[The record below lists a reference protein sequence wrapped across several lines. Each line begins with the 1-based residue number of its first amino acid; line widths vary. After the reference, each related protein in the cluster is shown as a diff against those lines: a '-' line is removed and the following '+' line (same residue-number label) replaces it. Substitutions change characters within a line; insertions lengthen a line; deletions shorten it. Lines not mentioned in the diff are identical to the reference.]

1 MVDKRIRVL
10 VVDDSQNMRRLL
22 SETLASSPQIEVVGT
37 AADPYEARDLIVA
50 LRPDVLTLDIEMPK
64 MDGITFLGK
73 LMAKLPM
80 PVIVVST
87 LCQRGS
93 QAVVEALRLGA
104 VEALVKPAGA
114 REIPEFRQQLLLKV
128 LGAAGARYR
137 GALPAHSVPM
147 SRVPAVALATGVP
160 GRPSS
165 RIFAVGASTG
175 GTQAVERLLLQLPAD
190 IPGMVV
196 VQHIP
201 AVFSRSFADRLH
213 QCCPQRVKE
222 AEDGDLV
229 EDGLVLIAPGG
240 LHLVLAR
247 QGNEYRV
254 RLRKGPPVHYQRP
267 AVDVLFRSVAAVA
280 GASALGVILT
290 GMGSDGAAGLK
301 QMRDGGAWTIAQ
313 NEETCV
319 VYGMPHAAVEA
330 EAACEVLALDRIGQA
345 MLQGFRRG
353 GRAKPYHQD
362 LVASNS

>member
-1 MVDKRIRVL
+1 MVNKRIRVL

-22 SETLASSPQIEVVGT
+22 TETLASDPKIEVVGA

-50 LRPDVLTLDIEMPK
+50 LRPDVLTLDIEMPR

-87 LCQRGS
+87 LCQSGS

-128 LGAAGARYR
+128 LGAAGARFR
-137 GALPAHSVPM
+137 GPSATSMA
-147 SRVPAVALATGVP
+147 AVTKSGLP

-165 RIFAVGASTG
+165 RILAVGASTG
-175 GTQAVERLLLQLPAD
+175 GTQAVEVLLQQLPAS

-201 AVFSRSFADRLH
+201 PVFSRSFADRLN
-213 QCCPQRVKE
+213 QCCVQTVKE

-229 EDGLVLIAPGG
+229 SDGHVLIAPGG

-301 QMRDGGAWTIAQ
+301 QMRDAGSWTIAQ
-313 NEETCV
+313 DEQSCV
-319 VYGMPHAAVEA
+319 VYGMPLAAVEA
-330 EAACEVLALDRIGQA
+330 DAVCEVLPLERIGAA
-345 MLQGFRRG
+345 MLQGLSRPQRPK
-353 GRAKPYHQD
+353 AYHQE
-362 LVASNS
+362 LVSTSTR

>member
-1 MVDKRIRVL
+1 MVNKRIRVL

-22 SETLASSPQIEVVGT
+22 SETLSSNPQIDVVGT

-87 LCQRGS
+87 LCQSGS

-137 GALPAHSVPM
+137 GAMP
-147 SRVPAVALATGVP
+147 VPAGAGAAIGTKLGA
-160 GRPSS
+160 GRPST

-201 AVFSRSFADRLH
+201 PVFSRSFADRLN
-213 QCCPQRVKE
+213 QCCPQQVKE

-229 EDGLVLIAPGG
+229 VDGLVLIAPGG
-240 LHLVLAR
+240 LHLVLTR
-247 QGNEYRV
+247 QGMEYRV
-254 RLRKGPPVHYQRP
+254 RLRKGPAVHYQRP
-267 AVDVLFRSVAAVA
+267 AVDVLFRSVAAAA

-290 GMGSDGAAGLK
+290 GMGSDGAAGLR
-301 QMRDGGAWTIAQ
+301 QMRDGGSWTIAQ
-313 NEETCV
+313 DEESCV
-319 VYGMPHAAVEA
+319 VYGMPHAAVEV
-330 EAACEVLALDRIGQA
+330 EAACEVLALDRIGQG
-345 MLQGFRRG
+345 MLQGFSRG
-353 GRAKPYHQD
+353 GRAKPYHQE
-362 LVASNS
+362 LVTSG

>member
-1 MVDKRIRVL
+1 MVNKRIRVL

-22 SETLASSPQIEVVGT
+22 SETLASNPQIEVVGT

-137 GALPAHSVPM
+137 GAMPAQSAGGVV
-147 SRVPAVALATGVP
+147 SSPATAGMP
-160 GRPSS
+160 GRPST

-175 GTQAVERLLLQLPAD
+175 GTQAVERLLLQLPAET
-190 IPGMVV
+190 PGMVV

-201 AVFSRSFADRLH
+201 PVFSRSFAERLN

-229 EDGLVLIAPGG
+229 ADGLVLIAPGG
-240 LHLVLAR
+240 LHLVLTR
-247 QGNEYRV
+247 QGMEYRV

-290 GMGSDGAAGLK
+290 GMGSDGATGLK
-301 QMRDGGAWTIAQ
+301 QMRDGGSWTIAQ

-345 MLQGFRRG
+345 MLQGFNRG
-353 GRAKPYHQD
+353 SRAKPYHQE
-362 LVASNS
+362 LVATNT

>member
-1 MVDKRIRVL
+1 MENKRIRVL

-22 SETLASSPQIEVVGT
+22 SETLASDPQIEVIGS
-37 AADPYEARDLIVA
+37 AADPYEARDLIVK

-137 GALPAHSVPM
+137 GALPAAPPAAGIGGLSN
-147 SRVPAVALATGVP
+147 AVAP

-175 GTQAVERLLLQLPAD
+175 GTQAVETLLQQLPAQ

-201 AVFSRSFADRLH
+201 PVFSRSFAERLN
-213 QCCPQRVKE
+213 QYCAQSVKE
-222 AEDGDLV
+222 AEDGDV
-229 EDGLVLIAPGG
+229 VTDGRVLIAPGG
-240 LHLVLAR
+240 LHLVLAK
-247 QGNEYRV
+247 QGSEYRV

-280 GASALGVILT
+280 GANALGVILT
-290 GMGSDGAAGLK
+290 GMGSDGAAGMK
-301 QMRDGGAWTIAQ
+301 QMRDTGSWTIAQ
-313 NEETCV
+313 NEATCV
-319 VYGMPHAAVEA
+319 VYGMPLAAVEA
-330 EAACEVLALDRIGQA
+330 GAACEVLALDKIGAA
-345 MLQGFRRG
+345 MMNGITRS
-353 GRAKPYHQD
+353 GRPKPYHQE
-362 LVASNS
+362 LVSANS

>member
-1 MVDKRIRVL
+1 MENKRIRVL

-104 VEALVKPAGA
+104 AEALVKPTGA

-137 GALPAHSVPM
+137 GALSAHSGGG
-147 SRVPAVALATGVP
+147 RPAPVAAVGVS
-160 GRPSS
+160 GRPST
-165 RIFAVGASTG
+165 RVFAVGASTG
-175 GTQAVERLLLQLPAD
+175 GTQAVERLLLQLPAE

-201 AVFSRSFADRLH
+201 PVFSRSFAERLH

-240 LHLVLAR
+240 VHLVLAR
-247 QGNEYRV
+247 QGMEYRV

-267 AVDVLFRSVAAVA
+267 AVDVLLRSVAAVA

-290 GMGSDGAAGLK
+290 GMGSDGATGLK
-301 QMRDGGAWTIAQ
+301 QMRDGGSWTIAQ

-330 EAACEVLALDRIGQA
+330 DAACEVLALDRIGQA
-345 MLQGFRRG
+345 MLQGFSRA
-353 GRAKPYHQD
+353 GRAKPYHQE
-362 LVASNS
+362 LVASNI

>member
-1 MVDKRIRVL
+1 MLMVNKRIRVL

-22 SETLASSPQIEVVGT
+22 TETLASDPKIEVVGS

-50 LRPDVLTLDIEMPK
+50 LRPDVLTLDIEMPR

-87 LCQRGS
+87 LCQSGS

-128 LGAAGARYR
+128 LGAAGARFR
-137 GALPAHSVPM
+137 GPAAPSLAAVAKSGPPGRAS
-147 SRVPAVALATGVP
+147 SRV
-160 GRPSS
+160 
-165 RIFAVGASTG
+165 FAVGASTG
-175 GTQAVERLLLQLPAD
+175 GTQAVENLLLQLPAT

-201 AVFSRSFADRLH
+201 PVFSRSFAERLN
-213 QCCPQRVKE
+213 QYCGQTVKE

-229 EDGLVLIAPGG
+229 TDGHVLIAPGG
-240 LHLVLAR
+240 LHVVLVR
-247 QGNEYRV
+247 QGSEFRV

-280 GASALGVILT
+280 GSNALGVILT

-301 QMRDGGAWTIAQ
+301 QMRDAGSWTIAQ
-313 NEETCV
+313 DEATCV
-319 VYGMPHAAVEA
+319 VYGMPLAAVEA
-330 EAACEVLALDRIGQA
+330 DAACEVLPLERIGAA
-345 MLQGFRRG
+345 MLQGLSRSNRP
-353 GRAKPYHQD
+353 RPYHQE
-362 LVASNS
+362 LVSTSF